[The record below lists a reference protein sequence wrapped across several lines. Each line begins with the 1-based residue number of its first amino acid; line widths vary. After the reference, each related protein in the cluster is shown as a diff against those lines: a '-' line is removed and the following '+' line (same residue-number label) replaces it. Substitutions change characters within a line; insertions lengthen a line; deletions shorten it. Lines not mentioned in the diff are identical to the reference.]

1 MGRGDGLCFSQ
12 EYSYNYTRFNAYTQA
27 SLPAY
32 TLIYNT
38 VPVLLTQLTAEEG
51 KYTPGSSKYVNSK
64 WNPSYVI
71 EVKIFHSFS
80 NFS

>member
-1 MGRGDGLCFSQ
+1 MLQSRMH
-12 EYSYNYTRFNAYTQA
+12 YNYYTRRNAYTQA
-27 SLPAY
+27 SLP
-32 TLIYNT
+32 TLQYNT